1 MTPPNFMFQFLGA
14 IYKKRAKTI
23 AEIFSHFPSAKFSPK
38 QNYDLLKVP
47 LDLQRHEE
55 MVRTTKV
62 SDELHYKG
70 GKSEKCIL
78 PLDLT
83 APSTAHDPPPQC
95 RTFCELGT
103 NWIFHMIMTNQL
115 IFHSSNCYFWNFTA
129 RRFLFAKSAKISDHY
144 SLVRLA
150 K

>member
-55 MVRTTKV
+55 MVGTTKV
-62 SDELHYKG
+62 GDELHHVSG
-70 GKSEKCIL
+70 
-78 PLDLT
+78 
-83 APSTAHDPPPQC
+83 
-95 RTFCELGT
+95 
-103 NWIFHMIMTNQL
+103 
-115 IFHSSNCYFWNFTA
+115 
-129 RRFLFAKSAKISDHY
+129 RR
-144 SLVRLA
+144 
-150 K
+150 